1 MRNFKLHKS
10 NNYCS
15 KNFELGSSPTWLAVF
30 SSSTCHVL
38 CPDLV
43 RWHFYYHGTQQVALF
58 LHFSVMVTFSSDR
71 QVMCFHW
78 CMPPSSIFALTG
90 GARESKIFSA
100 RWSFPLIPYHKACLS
115 QMKWTQNTE
124 SKKQGKNVLGQQIIN
139 SHTMKCSH
147 NATT

>member
-1 MRNFKLHKS
+1 MQLKTSNLGLLHLA
-10 NNYCS
+10 CS
-15 KNFELGSSPTWLAVF
+15 IFQLYSLCSVSWFSALAFLLSWHSTGCSFPPLFRDSHVQLGP
-30 SSSTCHVL
+30 
-38 CPDLV
+38 
-43 RWHFYYHGTQQVALF
+43 
-58 LHFSVMVTFSSDR
+58 SSD
-71 QVMCFHW
+71 VLSLMYATIW
-78 CMPPSSIFALTG
+78 PLSLLG
-90 GARESKIFSA
+90 LVARESKIFSA